1 MHARV
6 VLGVSCLERCP
17 PFKSVLI
24 EREREREREVP
35 LDTQSPWLMTK
46 TNVQN
51 RIGLYQARSR
61 CIPLPHKACSVMSS
75 SSLVR
80 VCVSCW

>member
-17 PFKSVLI
+17 PFKSILI
-24 EREREREREVP
+24 EREREVP

-46 TNVQN
+46 TNLQN
-51 RIGLYQARSR
+51 RIGLDKPRSR

-80 VCVSCW
+80 VCVSRW